1 MARSV
6 LPLAVLAIATLSLS
20 GCSLFQRPQRPA
32 WRAQAEKACFA
43 EKKVQLSS
51 YVQPAREIDGPGIC
65 GLTMPL
71 KVSALAGGTVALVAT
86 QTIGCPLTAA
96 LDDWVTNVVQPTAMA
111 RFGQPVTEVKSM
123 GSFSCRSMNN
133 QGVRLSEHG
142 FGNAIDIGG
151 FVLMDGRE
159 ITFVRDWTRGGPQ
172 DKAFLREVQAGA
184 CGIFTTVLAPGSDRF
199 HYNHMHLDL
208 AAHGATSTGPRRYC
222 KPTPEPG
229 LLQAPHRHDDL
240 PDPPDLEEEL
250 DMAQAPRRGAPL
262 ATASAGFPGR
272 GGIDLGLPPAPA
284 SPPRTR
290 IAAVQSTPLSP
301 IAAQPIIAPP
311 ARLAPMTSLDDLLA
325 REGILPFAPLPR
337 GKSPAIR

>member
-6 LPLAVLAIATLSLS
+6 WPLAILAVATLSFS

-43 EKKVQLSS
+43 EKKIQISN

-71 KVSALAGGTVALVAT
+71 KVSALAGGTVALVST

-96 LDDWVTNVVQPTAMA
+96 LDEWVATVVQPAATA
-111 RFGQPVTEVKSM
+111 RFGQPVAEVKSM
-123 GSFSCRSMNN
+123 GSYACRSMNN

-142 FGNAIDIGG
+142 FGNAIDIAG

-159 ITFVRDWTRGGPQ
+159 VTFVRDWTRGDQQ

-199 HYNHMHLDL
+199 HHNHMHVDL

-222 KPTPEPG
+222 KPTPAPG
-229 LLQAPHRHDDL
+229 LTPRPQMQDGL

-250 DMAQAPRRGAPL
+250 DMAQAPRRGAPV
-262 ATASAGFPGR
+262 ATANAGFPGR
-272 GGIDLGLPPAPA
+272 TPIDIGLPPPVN
-284 SPPRTR
+284 SPRTR
-290 IAAVQSTPLSP
+290 IAAVQTTPLSP
-301 IAAQPIIAPP
+301 IAPQPMMAPP
-311 ARLAPMTSLDDLLA
+311 GRLAPMISLDDLLA
-325 REGILPFAPLPR
+325 REGILPFAPLKR
-337 GKSPAIR
+337 R